1 VKIKK
6 GDIVRVT
13 KAYESTTPDA
23 DPEAYPN
30 LVDGEA
36 DQDASSDRALRG
48 PSPARGGR

>member
-13 KAYESTTPDA
+13 K
-23 DPEAYPN
+23 AYPN